1 MSCSCA
7 ALEST
12 TVLHSR
18 IDDTGSFTAFVGAAS
33 LWRETLLLQ
42 WELHSL
48 ASVYSWPKIVSS
60 EKTPFQHRLAF
71 EQRQALFWLQQ
82 NCRQHPFRHLLAR
95 KDAPLTLDGPRA
107 KGIDASG
114 GMVSAGTDRHFAS
127 SSHRF
132 RARCWQSPP

>member
-82 NCRQHPFRHLLAR
+82 TARRKVLRGVSRFLRSRCRGHLLSIR
-95 KDAPLTLDGPRA
+95 CRA
-107 KGIDASG
+107 KGLTLSSAP
-114 GMVSAGTDRHFAS
+114 VSAS
-127 SSHRF
+127 SCSQGCSSD
-132 RARCWQSPP
+132 AGWATCQ